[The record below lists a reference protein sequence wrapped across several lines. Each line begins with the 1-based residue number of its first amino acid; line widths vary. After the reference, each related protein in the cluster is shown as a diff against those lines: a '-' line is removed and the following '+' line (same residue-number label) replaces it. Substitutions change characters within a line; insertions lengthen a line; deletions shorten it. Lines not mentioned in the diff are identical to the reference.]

1 MFKTKIVWALVL
13 GVVTSVLLREAR
25 INLAYSPLWRRIP
38 HALTAAGTHLVA
50 ALNTPGALLGGWT
63 RFWAAV
69 AFTCNLIR
77 VGFGDPRWI
86 PHEVLLPQLADE
98 TPAQRRTRAE
108 SMGDNIRVGCPSA

>member
-13 GVVTSVLLREAR
+13 GVATSVLLREAR

-50 ALNTPGALLGGWT
+50 ALNTPGALLGDWT

-69 AFTCNLIR
+69 AFTCNLLIY
-77 VGFGDPRWI
+77 VLFWYALFGTIGYLRGRQNPYDRQNTLVPPI
-86 PHEVLLPQLADE
+86 
-98 TPAQRRTRAE
+98 TR
-108 SMGDNIRVGCPSA
+108 